1 MSVFTKE
8 IMIESRD
15 VSMSAKLRPSA
26 FLQLFQEIA
35 GDHSTAMGY
44 GYEMTH
50 TNHVMWIIVK
60 NHVIFHELP
69 SYTDRVV
76 LSTWVTDR
84 RHLMFPRYCRMETLD
99 GRPLVDAASY
109 YVLVDYY
116 TRQSVFPEHLDIPHS
131 DAPTGREIALPGR
144 IHLPELTHSAPFTIP
159 YSYIDLNR
167 HMNNVKY
174 VDLAEDELGLAQA
187 GHELK
192 ELTIEY
198 VNEAK
203 LGETLTLSWANRD
216 DNWYLAGNTDQRIFN
231 LQLKYD

>member
-1 MSVFTKE
+1 MSVYKKE

-35 GDHSTAMGY
+35 GEHSSSLGY

-69 SYTDRVV
+69 SYTDQVV
-76 LSTWVTDR
+76 LSTWVSDR
-84 RHLMFPRYCRMETLD
+84 RHLMFPRYCRMETPD

-109 YVLVDYY
+109 YVLVDYN
-116 TRQSVFPEHLDIPHS
+116 TRQAVFPEQFDIDHS
-131 DAPTGREIALPGR
+131 GDLTGYEIALPGR
-144 IHLPELTHSAPFTIP
+144 THLPGLTESAPFTIP

-167 HMNNVKY
+167 HMNNVRY
-174 VDLAEDELGLAQA
+174 IDLAEDVLRLSQTGREIR
-187 GHELK
+187 

-198 VNEAK
+198 INEAK
-203 LGETLTLSWANRD
+203 LGETLMLSWAEKD
-216 DNWYLAGNTDQRIFN
+216 GIWYLAGNTDQRIFN
-231 LQLKYD
+231 LQLRYE

>member
-1 MSVFTKE
+1 MSIFKKE

-35 GDHSTAMGY
+35 GDHSSAMGY
-44 GYEMTH
+44 GYEMTRA
-50 TNHVMWIIVK
+50 NRMMWIIVK
-60 NHVIFHELP
+60 NHVVFHELP
-69 SYTDRVV
+69 SYTDKVV
-76 LSTWVTDR
+76 LTTWVTER
-84 RHLMFPRYCRMETLD
+84 RHLLFPRYCRMETPE
-99 GRPLVDAASY
+99 GKPLVDAASY
-109 YVLVDYY
+109 YVLVDFD
-116 TRQSVFPEHLDIPHS
+116 TRQAVFPEQFDIKHD

-144 IHLPELTHSAPFTIP
+144 VRLPELTESASFTIP

-174 VDLAEDELGLAQA
+174 VDLAEDELGLAAA
-187 GHELK
+187 GHEIR

-203 LGETLTLSWANRD
+203 LGETLTLSWAGRD
-216 DNWYLAGNTDQRIFN
+216 DAWYLTGSTDKRIFN
-231 LQLKYD
+231 LQLRYD